1 MILFLFLT
9 TARPSTAYFVHG
21 FTGSMAALSSRIKNG
36 YTAPP
41 IKGGTIFPPIAS
53 SCVSTPHP
61 GLSTFRYS
69 YLCIIPL
76 TLPFRPV
83 CLMVPVTP

>member
-41 IKGGTIFPPIAS
+41 IKGDTIFPLIAS
-53 SCVSTPHP
+53 PCVSTPHP

-69 YLCIIPL
+69 YLCI
-76 TLPFRPV
+76 
-83 CLMVPVTP
+83 